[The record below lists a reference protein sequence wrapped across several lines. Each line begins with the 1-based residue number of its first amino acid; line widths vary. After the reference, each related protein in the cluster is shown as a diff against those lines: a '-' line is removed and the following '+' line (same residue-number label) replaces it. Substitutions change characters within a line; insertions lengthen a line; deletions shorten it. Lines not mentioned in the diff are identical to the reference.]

1 MRSRSA
7 ERQQS
12 SEELEGD
19 RTTTSSSYPP
29 EFRRCESDY
38 LDSQQDDDFVAS
50 VTDDSS
56 MDGDNTLRPTAAAA
70 LPTLPRYPV
79 LAQRNKNCWS
89 VPVVEKFAVR
99 GPTYLNDK
107 KKVPSGPYLLEARG
121 LDLFLLADAP
131 SNNRRAAPSPKNND
145 KNMAQ
150 DLCQLRYV
158 AARVNGWHKATR
170 FFYAHANKQDARLT
184 HNVFVR

>member
-1 MRSRSA
+1 MRSRST
-7 ERQQS
+7 ERQQL
-12 SEELEGD
+12 SEEPEGD
-19 RTTTSSSYPP
+19 RSTTSCPP

-56 MDGDNTLRPTAAAA
+56 MDDSKTTFQSPTAAALP

-99 GPTYLNDK
+99 GLTYLNDK

-131 SNNRRAAPSPKNND
+131 PHNKQTHGRAAPSIPNND

-150 DLCQLRYV
+150 DLCQLR
-158 AARVNGWHKATR
+158 
-170 FFYAHANKQDARLT
+170 
-184 HNVFVR
+184 